1 MKKLFIGAL
10 IALSTIS
17 FVACGNTTQT
27 NNSANTNDT
36 VTTEVAQEEEE
47 EEKEEDTTNTLY
59 DADGIKITTDGFVE
73 DSIFGMGIQL
83 AIENNTD
90 RHICVSIED
99 ASLDGYMVTM
109 LGCLDVT
116 SGMKDKEIINF
127 CDDGSAEYKDF
138 QGTLHIYD
146 GDSYDAIMDIPFT
159 YNIQ

>member
-17 FVACGNTTQT
+17 FVACGSTAQT
-27 NNSANTNDT
+27 SNSANTNDT
-36 VTTEVAQEEEE
+36 VTTEAAQEE
-47 EEKEEDTTNTLY
+47 EEKEEDTVNTLY

-73 DSIFGMGIQL
+73 DSIWGMGIQL
-83 AIENNTD
+83 AIENNSD
-90 RHICVSIED
+90 RHLGVSIED

-116 SGMKDKEIINF
+116 SGMKDKEIITF

-146 GDSYDAIMDIPFT
+146 ADSYDTIMDIPFT
-159 YNIQ
+159 YSVQ

>member
-17 FVACGNTTQT
+17 FVACGNTAQT

-36 VTTEVAQEEEE
+36 VTTEAAQE
-47 EEKEEDTTNTLY
+47 EEDTTNTLY

-83 AIENNTD
+83 AIENNSD
-90 RHICVSIED
+90 RHLCVSIED

-127 CDDGSAEYKDF
+127 CDDGSAEYKNF

-146 GDSYDAIMDIPFT
+146 GDSYDTIMDIPFT
-159 YNIQ
+159 YSVQ

>member
-17 FVACGNTTQT
+17 FVACGNTAQD
-27 NNSANTNDT
+27 NNSANTNAT

-47 EEKEEDTTNTLY
+47 IKEDTANTLY
-59 DADGIKITTDGFVE
+59 DADGIKITTEGFVE
-73 DSIFGMGIQL
+73 DSIWGMGIQL
-83 AIENNTD
+83 AIENNSD
-90 RHICVSIED
+90 RHLGVSIED

-116 SGMKDKEIINF
+116 SGMKDKEIITF
-127 CDDGSAEYKDF
+127 CDDGSAEYKNF

-146 GDSYDAIMDIPFT
+146 ADSYDTIMDIPFT
-159 YNIQ
+159 YSVQ

>member
-17 FVACGNTTQT
+17 FVACGNTTQS

-36 VTTEVAQEEEE
+36 VTTEAAQEE

-116 SGMKDKEIINF
+116 SGMKDKEIITF

-146 GDSYDAIMDIPFT
+146 GDSYDTIMDIPFT
-159 YNIQ
+159 YSVQ

>member
-17 FVACGNTTQT
+17 FVACGNTTQS

-36 VTTEVAQEEEE
+36 ITTEAAQEEEVV
-47 EEKEEDTTNTLY
+47 EKEKDTANTLY
-59 DADGIKITTDGFVE
+59 DADGIKITTEGFVE

-90 RHICVSIED
+90 RHLCVSIED

-127 CDDGSAEYKDF
+127 CDDDSAEYKDF

-146 GDSYDAIMDIPFT
+146 GDSYDTIMDIPFT
-159 YNIQ
+159 YSVQ

>member
-17 FVACGNTTQT
+17 FVACGNTAQT
-27 NNSANTNDT
+27 NNSANANDT
-36 VTTEVAQEEEE
+36 VTTEAAQE
-47 EEKEEDTTNTLY
+47 EEKEEKDTVNTLY

-73 DSIFGMGIQL
+73 DSIWGMGIQL
-83 AIENNTD
+83 AIENNSD
-90 RHICVSIED
+90 RHLGVSIED

-116 SGMKDKEIINF
+116 SGMKDKEIVTF

-146 GDSYDAIMDIPFT
+146 ADSYDTIMDIPFT
-159 YNIQ
+159 YSVQ

>member
-10 IALSTIS
+10 IALSTVS

-27 NNSANTNDT
+27 SNSANTNDT
-36 VTTEVAQEEEE
+36 VTTEAVQE
-47 EEKEEDTTNTLY
+47 EEKEDTVNILY
-59 DADGIKITTDGFVE
+59 DADGIKITTEGFVE
-73 DSIFGMGIQL
+73 DSIWGMGIQL
-83 AIENNTD
+83 AIENNSD
-90 RHICVSIED
+90 RHLGVSIED

-116 SGMKDKEIINF
+116 SGMKDKEIITF

-146 GDSYDAIMDIPFT
+146 ADSYDAIMDIPFT
-159 YNIQ
+159 YSVQ

>member
-17 FVACGNTTQT
+17 FVACGNTTQS

-36 VTTEVAQEEEE
+36 VTTEAAQEEEE
-47 EEKEEDTTNTLY
+47 IKEDTANTLY
-59 DADGIKITTDGFVE
+59 DADGIKITTEGFVKE
-73 DSIFGMGIQL
+73 DIWGMGIQL
-83 AIENNTD
+83 AIENNSD
-90 RHICVSIED
+90 RHLGVSIED

-116 SGMKDKEIINF
+116 SGMKDKEIITF
-127 CDDGSAEYKDF
+127 CDDGSTEYKNF

-146 GDSYDAIMDIPFT
+146 ADSYDTIMDIPFT
-159 YNIQ
+159 YSVQ

>member
-27 NNSANTNDT
+27 SNSTDTNDT
-36 VTTEVAQEEEE
+36 VTTETTQEE
-47 EEKEEDTTNTLY
+47 EEKEETTANTLY

-83 AIENNTD
+83 AIENNSD
-90 RHICVSIED
+90 RHLCVSIED

-127 CDDGSAEYKDF
+127 CDADSAEYKDF

-146 GDSYDAIMDIPFT
+146 GDSYDTIMDIPFT
-159 YNIQ
+159 YSVQ

>member
-17 FVACGNTTQT
+17 FVACGNTAQT

-36 VTTEVAQEEEE
+36 VTTEAAQEEE
-47 EEKEEDTTNTLY
+47 KEDTVNTLY
-59 DADGIKITTDGFVE
+59 DADGIKITTEGFVE
-73 DSIFGMGIQL
+73 DSIWGMGIQL
-83 AIENNTD
+83 AIENNSD
-90 RHICVSIED
+90 RHLGVSIED

-116 SGMKDKEIINF
+116 SGMKDKEIITF

-146 GDSYDAIMDIPFT
+146 ADSYDTIMDIPFT
-159 YNIQ
+159 YSVQ

>member
-17 FVACGNTTQT
+17 FVACGNTTHT

-36 VTTEVAQEEEE
+36 VTTEAAQEE
-47 EEKEEDTTNTLY
+47 EEKEEDTVNTLY

-73 DSIFGMGIQL
+73 DDIWGMGIQL
-83 AIENNTD
+83 AIENNSD
-90 RHICVSIED
+90 RHLGVSIED

-109 LGCLDVT
+109 LGCLNVT
-116 SGMKDKEIINF
+116 SGMKDKEIITF

-146 GDSYDAIMDIPFT
+146 GDSYDTIMDIPFT
-159 YNIQ
+159 YSVQ

>member
-17 FVACGNTTQT
+17 FVACGNTTQD

-36 VTTEVAQEEEE
+36 VTTEAAQEEK
-47 EEKEEDTTNTLY
+47 EKEEDTTNTLY

-83 AIENNTD
+83 SIENNTD

-127 CDDGSAEYKDF
+127 CDDDSADYKDF

-159 YNIQ
+159 YSVQ

>member
-17 FVACGNTTQT
+17 FVACGSTAQT

-36 VTTEVAQEEEE
+36 VTTEAAQEE
-47 EEKEEDTTNTLY
+47 EEKEEDTVNTLY

-73 DSIFGMGIQL
+73 DSIWGMGIQL
-83 AIENNTD
+83 AIENNSD
-90 RHICVSIED
+90 RHLGVSIED

-116 SGMKDKEIINF
+116 SGMKDKEIITF

-146 GDSYDAIMDIPFT
+146 ADSYDTIMDIPFT
-159 YNIQ
+159 YSVQ

>member
-27 NNSANTNDT
+27 SNSANTNDT
-36 VTTEVAQEEEE
+36 VTAEAAQEEVI
-47 EEKEEDTTNTLY
+47 EEKDTANTLY
-59 DADGIKITTDGFVE
+59 DADGIKITTEGFVDE
-73 DSIFGMGIQL
+73 NIWGMGIQL
-83 AIENNTD
+83 AIENNSD
-90 RHICVSIED
+90 RHLCVSIED

-116 SGMKDKEIINF
+116 SGMKDKEVITF
-127 CDDGSAEYKDF
+127 CEDDSAEYKNF

-146 GDSYDAIMDIPFT
+146 GDSYDTIMDIPFT
-159 YNIQ
+159 YSVQ

>member
-10 IALSTIS
+10 IALSTVS
-17 FVACGNTTQT
+17 FVACGNTAQD
-27 NNSANTNDT
+27 NNSANTNGT
-36 VTTEVAQEEEE
+36 ITTEAAQEE
-47 EEKEEDTTNTLY
+47 EEKEEDTVNTLY

-116 SGMKDKEIINF
+116 SGMKDKEIITF

-146 GDSYDAIMDIPFT
+146 GDSYDTIMDIPFT
-159 YNIQ
+159 YSVQ

>member
-10 IALSTIS
+10 IALSTVS

-36 VTTEVAQEEEE
+36 VTTEAAQEEV
-47 EEKEEDTTNTLY
+47 EKEEDTANTLY

-90 RHICVSIED
+90 RHLCVSIED

-146 GDSYDAIMDIPFT
+146 GDSYATIIDIPFT
-159 YNIQ
+159 YSVQ